1 MIYSSKDWYH
11 QIRRLA
17 AIRRIL
23 RRRAKLKVR
32 QRRSPPCVVRP
43 NFIDYWSSPW
53 GRLLV
58 HLASVDG
65 GPSIESRDGKLFR
78 RRFRVP
84 YSVFCSLVTKC
95 IEKKI
100 FGENSLKET
109 DIANRSVCPI
119 EIKLLA
125 VLRILGRNW
134 NFDDIAEATL
144 MGETTARRSFHT
156 FCENFVGEF
165 YSTYVYRPTG
175 EKLYKVMKVFELM
188 GLPGC
193 IGSTDC
199 VHLKWD
205 RCPVGLAQLCSG
217 KEGYPT
223 LAYSCTVDH
232 HHRILASTS
241 SYWGAKN
248 DKTIVRGDTY
258 ITDVR
263 EKKVHADV
271 EYSVYVNGVLKPVKG
286 VYYICDGGYHKWT
299 CMMNPMKHTAIRS
312 DRLWSEWLEST
323 RKDVEC
329 TFGGLKSR
337 WRFLR
342 NGIVLQDQHSIDNAF
357 FTCCILHN
365 MILEDDG
372 LDCRWEKDVDW
383 EAINP
388 QPTNSDEGF
397 DEGDGPVISN
407 QEMLINRRVSDYIT
421 PRDITVEEEIALG
434 NDFEEEW
441 DNGFDAKRKLLI
453 DHFIYAYN
461 LGLVKWPSKFPEEKK
476 QIYDKGK

>member
-1 MIYSSKDWYH
+1 
-11 QIRRLA
+11 
-17 AIRRIL
+17 
-23 RRRAKLKVR
+23 
-32 QRRSPPCVVRP
+32 
-43 NFIDYWSSPW
+43 
-53 GRLLV
+53 
-58 HLASVDG
+58 
-65 GPSIESRDGKLFR
+65 
-78 RRFRVP
+78 
-84 YSVFCSLVTKC
+84 
-95 IEKKI
+95 
-100 FGENSLKET
+100 
-109 DIANRSVCPI
+109 
-119 EIKLLA
+119 
-125 VLRILGRNW
+125 
-134 NFDDIAEATL
+134 
-144 MGETTARRSFHT
+144 
-156 FCENFVGEF
+156 
-165 YSTYVYRPTG
+165 
-175 EKLYKVMKVFELM
+175 M

-397 DEGDGPVISN
+397 DEDDGPVISN

-461 LGLVKWPSKFPEEKK
+461 LGLVKWPSKFPEERK

>member
-1 MIYSSKDWYH
+1 MMAIMKRMAK
-11 QIRRLA
+11 RRS
-17 AIRRIL
+17 I
-23 RRRAKLKVR
+23 AKLNRRPRRTPPNV
-32 QRRSPPCVVRP
+32 QRLNDINYQC
-43 NFIDYWSSPW
+43 SPW
-53 GRLLV
+53 GQLLV
-58 HLASVDG
+58 RLAQIDG
-65 GPSIESRDGKLFR
+65 GPSIDSRDGKLFR

-84 YSVFCSLVTKC
+84 YGVFCNLVQKC
-95 IEKKI
+95 LDKNL
-100 FGENSLKET
+100 FGENASRDR
-109 DIANRSVCPI
+109 DITGRTLCPV
-119 EIKLLA
+119 EIKLLS

-134 NFDDIAEATL
+134 NFDDIAEATF
-144 MGETTARRSFHT
+144 MGESTARRAFHT
-156 FCENFVGEF
+156 FCENFVREY
-165 YSTYVYRPTG
+165 YSIYVYRPVG
-175 EKLYKVMKVFELM
+175 EKLFKVMKVFEQM

-263 EKKVHADV
+263 EKKVNENIEFNVFID
-271 EYSVYVNGVLKPVKG
+271 GVLKPMKG

-299 CMMNPMKHTAIRS
+299 CMINPMKHTSVRS
-312 DRLWSEWLEST
+312 DRIWSEWIEST

-329 TFGGLKSR
+329 TFGSLKGR

-342 NGIVLQDQHSIDNAF
+342 NGIVLQDQNSIDNVF

-383 EAINP
+383 EAIHP

-397 DEGDGPVISN
+397 DEVEEGVMGSQQI
-407 QEMLINRRVSDYIT
+407 LINRRVSEWISSIDNT
-421 PRDITVEEEIALG
+421 EEEERMIG
-434 NDFEEEW
+434 NEFIEEW
-441 DNGFDAKRKLLI
+441 DTDFNMKRRILI
-453 DHFIYAYN
+453 DHFVHAYN
-461 LGLVKWPSKFPEEKK
+461 LGLVKWPTKFTEEKK
-476 QIYDKGK
+476 LVYNKGN